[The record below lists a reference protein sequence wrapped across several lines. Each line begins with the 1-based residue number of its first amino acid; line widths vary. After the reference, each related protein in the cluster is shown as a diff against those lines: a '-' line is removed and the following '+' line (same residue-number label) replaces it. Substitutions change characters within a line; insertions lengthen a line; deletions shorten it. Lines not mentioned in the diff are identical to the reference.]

1 MKILSILC
9 IGLLFLVHGAIGQE
23 NSPIKRFEGRGQMNS
38 GQRILDLSYQNLNK
52 VPISAND
59 ATIEILILDNN
70 KLTQLPNWI
79 GQLSNL
85 RVLSVRNNN
94 LQDISSAL
102 GQCTKLEQLYLS
114 GNSSLF
120 QLPNLSSCRNIML
133 IDVVNTKIQ
142 DIPVS
147 IRTMDQLYYFK
158 YSTP

>member
-23 NSPIKRFEGRGQMNS
+23 NSLIKRFEGRGQMNS
-38 GQRILDLSYQNLNK
+38 GQRILDLSYQNLDK

-114 GNSSLF
+114 GNSALF
-120 QLPNLSSCRNIML
+120 QLPNLSSCRNLMFV
-133 IDVVNTKIQ
+133 DVVDTKIQ

-158 YSTP
+158 YSAP